1 MDGHSARNFE
11 ELFAMPQPNMTEVV
25 SSSGAVVVTGRPL
38 PVTPAMRETLE
49 FIQSTTP
56 ITTSNIISMSII
68 NRQSLI
74 GKVYS
79 RYLHS
84 PGSHQSTRFLE
95 SVSDSL
101 SH

>member
-11 ELFAMPQPNMTEVV
+11 ELFARPQPDMTEVV

-56 ITTSNIISMSII
+56 VVFVADRTVETPVNTTAGIPENEVK
-68 NRQSLI
+68 N
-74 GKVYS
+74 
-79 RYLHS
+79 
-84 PGSHQSTRFLE
+84 
-95 SVSDSL
+95 VSD
-101 SH
+101 